1 MAHLTKQQIEYIREN
16 LSKKSR
22 NQLARDLHID
32 KRELLRHLK
41 TLEKT
46 PAAQAGTRRENPF
59 SAIASLCSKVSPKTW
74 TAIHVAVIFFAAIA
88 VRLLYIHQLKDTYFF
103 APFKGGYDDYIFDN
117 WAREILK
124 GNWLGDGVLYIYR
137 MPLYGY
143 ALALLYFIFGH
154 HYLPVYIVQALVGAG
169 TCLVIY
175 AIGAVLANRAVGF
188 IAGLFNALYGVFL
201 YYTGML
207 VGETLSMF
215 VGTLAILFL
224 ALFQKYKKS
233 TPVFFAGLS
242 IGIAA
247 LARANML
254 IVAPFILVWI
264 CVLSRKDA
272 LARLVRHCAAFIL
285 GVVIALAPVI
295 IRNYVHEKDIVP
307 VIASGGINFYIGN
320 AYGADGKYRIT
331 DGVSTNPERMIY
343 SSIEIAEKKAGREL
357 KPSEISAFWVNETF
371 RSMKERGVSF
381 LFPLMARKFALF
393 WNSFEVP
400 DIWDYYF
407 FKKYIPVLRMPLFS
421 FSVIAPLAF
430 VGLYLAW
437 PKRKELSLLYIMALG
452 QMLSLVAF
460 FVTSRYR
467 TQAVPV
473 LSIFAAYGLAGM
485 VPAFSKDRL
494 RAVVSVF
501 ILIGAVLFS
510 NIQLER
516 STFETSHNSLG
527 ILLKRDGKID
537 DAIREY
543 RKAIDIA
550 PRYPSP
556 YYNLGLLYR
565 DTGQPDKAIYYF
577 NKTLEIDPGFAPAR
591 QKLDGL
597 LGKR

>member
-1 MAHLTKQQIEYIREN
+1 MAHLTKQQIDYLREN

-22 NQLARDLHID
+22 NQLARDLRID
-32 KRELLRHLK
+32 KRELLKYLK

-46 PAAQAGTRRENPF
+46 PPAQVGLRRKNPL
-59 SAIASLCSKVSPKTW
+59 SSIVSLCSRISPRTW
-74 TAIHVAVIFFAAIA
+74 AVIHLAVIFFAALAI
-88 VRLLYIHQLKDTYFF
+88 RLIYVHQLKQTYFF

-117 WAREILK
+117 WAQEILK

-143 ALALLYFIFGH
+143 ALALLYFLFGH
-154 HYLPVYIVQALVGAG
+154 HYLPVYMIQALIGAG

-175 AIGAVLANRAVGF
+175 AIGVILANRAVGF

-207 VGETLSMF
+207 LGETLGMF
-215 VGTLAILFL
+215 LGSLAILFL
-224 ALFQKYKKS
+224 ALFQKNRKA
-233 TPVFFAGLS
+233 VRLFFAGLS

-254 IVAPFILVWI
+254 ILAPFVLIWI
-264 CVLSRKDA
+264 CGLSKKDA
-272 LARLVRHCAAFIL
+272 LAKLFRHCAVFIL
-285 GVVIALAPVI
+285 GIVIALSPVM
-295 IRNYVHEKDIVP
+295 IRNYVHEKDLVP

-343 SSIEIAEKKAGREL
+343 SSIDIAEKKSARKL
-357 KPSEISAFWVNETF
+357 KPSEISNFWAKEAF
-371 RSMKERGVSF
+371 RSMREHGISF
-381 LFPLMARKFALF
+381 LFPLMGRKFALF

-437 PKRKELSLLYIMALG
+437 PKRKELSLLYLMLLG
-452 QMLSLVAF
+452 NMVSLMAF
-460 FVTSRYR
+460 FITSRYR
-467 TQAVPV
+467 TQAIPA
-473 LSIFAAYGLAGM
+473 LSIFASYGLVGMISVAG
-485 VPAFSKDRL
+485 KDRFK
-494 RAVVSVF
+494 AAASIV
-501 ILIGAVLFS
+501 ILASAVLFS
-510 NIQLER
+510 NISLER
-516 STFETSHNSLG
+516 ASFETSHNSLG

-537 DAIREY
+537 DAVREY
-543 RKAIDIA
+543 NRAMAIS

-565 DTGQPDKAIYYF
+565 DTGQRDKAIHYF
-577 NKTLEIDPGFAPAR
+577 KKTLEMDPNFTPAR
-591 QKLDGL
+591 EKLDEL
-597 LGKR
+597 LKGR